1 MRAWNPFCFF
11 IYLIVCNSHRKKL
24 KRRRN
29 RKRAQSKRKSS
40 LKFAMSDTL
49 SLNSFGS
56 PFGGTSPGILAEE
69 IGSLTLLTDFNP
81 KKNRYSSLKHSPLS
95 TKMALNSFSAKSAQE
110 VKGNGVWEEGVILS
124 LTNSMKKTERIK
136 NKERLLVAHNITH
149 GKVLELGEEYAFY
162 DKANV
167 LGKGV
172 SHITPDLVS
181 GESSPPTIY
190 SASNLI
196 RKLHIEDNALKPTP
210 ARAQVLQEC
219 LDGTIAL
226 TIQSS
231 SSKSSKNFLV
241 GAFRTKSA
249 TKNKFMIEWYLSNN
263 KKDDIVCCK
272 SPVKFSEDCEPLYL
286 LTDPKDPR
294 TVYTLC
300 KTGPNQNSLYK
311 LTKGLSKKDEDPL
324 LIIPGV
330 IEGAAIGITGDDVST
345 LLIYDGSSCSARLFS
360 LSKSEGFRGRHPIC
374 AHCPN
379 LEKFSSPSHVISCSS
394 PNQKWQIA
402 CNVLGANVNNYQI
415 CLASL
420 LDESGKFGIEPETGL
435 PYRIRLLGCETQGV
449 HAEIMLL
456 EDLSRTFENAEDKL
470 SNYVLKLC
478 INFSPCRECQSH
490 LSGWLMSGKLA
501 NIELHYVQSGEIIQ
515 DFGDRFV
522 AKSIRRQ
529 GTFTKGDEV
538 SSTSSPLVRSI
549 SGRSPRSSMTPG
561 SRIPT
566 RSGSGC
572 PIPNASTPNPGV
584 CNNVS
589 NGCGNVS
596 LNNRSDVID
605 SLISISSSTEFR
617 SDNMKDL
624 VANLNASLQNVLSV
638 DASLRS
644 NLMCLENSVA
654 QIQQNL
660 DP

>member
-1 MRAWNPFCFF
+1 
-11 IYLIVCNSHRKKL
+11 
-24 KRRRN
+24 
-29 RKRAQSKRKSS
+29 
-40 LKFAMSDTL
+40 MSDTL

-81 KKNRYSSLKHSPLS
+81 KKI
-95 TKMALNSFSAKSAQE
+95 
-110 VKGNGVWEEGVILS
+110 VILHSTLAS
-124 LTNSMKKTERIK
+124 LNEDGSKLLLGEIRSRGEGEWSLGGRSYTLIDKLNEKKYLDLALLPGSKGTKIVFLAERIK

-345 LLIYDGSSCSARLFS
+345 LLIYDGNSCSARLFS

-522 AKSIRRQ
+522 AKSISMDRFKTLLTDTDWSQMNGGMGGRQ